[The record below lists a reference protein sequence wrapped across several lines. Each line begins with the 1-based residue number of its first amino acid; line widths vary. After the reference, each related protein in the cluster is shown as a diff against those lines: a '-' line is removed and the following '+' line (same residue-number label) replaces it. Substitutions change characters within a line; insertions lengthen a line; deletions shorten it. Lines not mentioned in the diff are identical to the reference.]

1 MVNVRV
7 FRKDCFKQ
15 HSADSVP
22 PVSAV
27 HEKVLYVND
36 GEPVADGADDA
47 CDCSIAA
54 CTEDAEGVLIRFFE
68 HIGILRI
75 VCPPRVRVER
85 EDIWE
90 KSFIIANDIDGEFLH
105 GMNL

>member
-1 MVNVRV
+1 LVNVRV

-36 GEPVADGADDA
+36 GRPVANGADGA
-47 CDCSIAA
+47 CDRSAA
-54 CTEDAEGVLIRFFE
+54 ARTEDAEGILICFFE
-68 HIGILRI
+68 YNGILRI
-75 VCPPRVRVER
+75 VRPPCVRIER
-85 EDIWE
+85 EDIRE